1 MEEKEA
7 LRMHEDR
14 LKALSMED
22 FGLDDIIENESNEEP
37 TFEESLRSGKPTP
50 KTSEGQQLNK
60 DENTIYEKLKKDLKA
75 LTREEQMDVV
85 YSSAPE
91 IVGLLS
97 ELNNALEQLENKVDP
112 LLRKVIEGKDGM
124 RGGMHYLELKKLLL
138 LSYCQAITFYLL
150 LKSEGLSARDHPVIS
165 QLVQM
170 KTLMDKM
177 NELDRKIPANLEDI
191 LNKSIEAEDSMKLVE
206 ENVMSDISSALGLRP
221 PVISS
226 GTSDLTEPIEVI
238 KKAYMDSSRGH
249 KESVPNG
256 QLQDTKVGIQS
267 MEMLKV
273 RAANEERLKKKGVFS
288 SLAQRDDK
296 LKRSRQLI
304 NGQLETMDDF
314 DDDELGVDARAGSI
328 NVSRLVNPQMKKQK
342 MASGDDDLPKRDDIG
357 ERRRKNEERVLA
369 RTAINSADDVQ
380 DEIDDA
386 SDHSLGG
393 DSDSDLKVYKQVER
407 ERAAKIAAKSE
418 IYARPSTNVSL
429 PELVVDGKRQISHQI
444 EKNRGLTRSRNKD
457 KKNPRKNYRDKH
469 AKKVVR
475 RKGQVREHKTLHGPY
490 GGEAAGINAKISRS
504 VRF

>member
-418 IYARPSTNVSL
+418 IYARFV
-429 PELVVDGKRQISHQI
+429 
-444 EKNRGLTRSRNKD
+444 
-457 KKNPRKNYRDKH
+457 
-469 AKKVVR
+469 
-475 RKGQVREHKTLHGPY
+475 
-490 GGEAAGINAKISRS
+490 
-504 VRF
+504 F